1 MIHAGIK
8 PRGPDRHVA
17 EDRSGQVNA
26 RLRMWVAG
34 SLEMALEPG
43 HFSPTRRRR
52 LRRQQQAQLF

>member
-8 PRGPDRHVA
+8 PRGPDRL

-52 LRRQQQAQLF
+52 LRRQQRAQLF